1 VNDLRLAIP
10 LHGKMATRSF
20 HSSLFRSSLEARG
33 MAPLYFVGP
42 HYFHALELDPAQY
55 FELKTDKYG
64 QLVSRHRWLRELS
77 ELRRFVVRTE
87 TTDLRLRESI
97 EDTLFASRRLS
108 QVWSYAAMMDILR
121 RIPRLG
127 ELAAWSEAVLYKT
140 HEHDQD
146 LKSQAVDC
154 VLTPGFGSYGFQHEG
169 LFAREAQAL
178 GLPVISAITNYDNVV
193 NRGFRSFMP
202 DKLAVWSRLMA
213 DETVRLQR
221 IPAARI
227 EITGPVQYDR
237 YFRALPLSREEFL
250 QSKGLD
256 PTKQTIF
263 YAGGVNVSR
272 YYEIFQLLADMNRA
286 RGESRC
292 NLVIRPWP
300 HPKVLRAPEWS
311 FLEERLSQTEGVYAS
326 NPLRFSSDTLEVDSN
341 RSDVNADTDL
351 DELACLFKYSDVL
364 INHFSTVS
372 LEAAI
377 CDLPAIHVGY
387 DDYTFGYKFNTTAT
401 FQRRQSHNLRKLR
414 LEAARV
420 AEDQNQL
427 IEYINLY
434 LADPC
439 LDRAQ
444 RYDYALSECGP
455 LDGLSGDR
463 LAEVIKSHQGS

>member
-1 VNDLRLAIP
+1 VSDLKVAIP

-20 HSSLFRSSLEARG
+20 HSSLFRGSLEARG
-33 MAPLYFVGP
+33 LAPLYFVGP

-55 FELKTDKYG
+55 FELKTDRYG
-64 QLVSRHRWLRELS
+64 QLVSRHRWLKELS

-87 TTDLRLRESI
+87 TTDLRLRETI
-97 EDTLFASRRLS
+97 EDSLFASRRLS
-108 QVWSYAAMMDILR
+108 QVWSYAALMDILR

-221 IPAARI
+221 IPAAKI

-237 YFRALPLSREEFL
+237 YFRPLPLSREEFL
-250 QSKGLD
+250 RYKGLNPD
-256 PTKQTIF
+256 QKTIF
-263 YAGGVNVSR
+263 YAGGVSVPR
-272 YYEIFQLLADMNRA
+272 YYEFYRLLTEYSHRN
-286 RGESRC
+286 RC
-292 NLVIRPWP
+292 NLVFRPYP
-300 HPKVLRAPEWS
+300 HAKVLQAPEWEV
-311 FLEERLSQTEGVYAS
+311 LEENLAREDSLYIS
-326 NPLRFSSDTLEVDSN
+326 NPLRFSSDALVTEGN
-341 RSDVNADTDL
+341 KYDVEGEADF
-351 DELACLFKYSDVL
+351 DELAGLFKYSDVM

-377 CDLPAIHVGY
+377 CDLPTIQVGY
-387 DDYTFGYKFNTTAT
+387 DSYTYGQTYNTSAA
-401 FQRRQSHNLRKLR
+401 FQRRQTHNLRRQR
-414 LEAARV
+414 LEAGKV
-420 AEDQNQL
+420 AEDQGQL
-427 IEYINLY
+427 IRSLDAY
-434 LADPC
+434 LQDRT
-439 LDRAQ
+439 LDQAR
-444 RYDYALSECGP
+444 RHEYALLECGS
-455 LDGLSGDR
+455 LDGQSGDR
-463 LAEVIKSHQGS
+463 LTAMIKSLLS